1 MRGSIA
7 GKGIEKRHEF
17 AFDGCLIRVGSHARV
32 SERVAGLA
40 FLGTSGVGLAKDHE
54 ADSQRRA
61 SCQHGGGQ
69 GESASDG
76 YLSFHNR
83 ECSNVS

>member
-1 MRGSIA
+1 MASE
-7 GKGIEKRHEF
+7 GIEERHQF
-17 AFDGCLIRVGSHARV
+17 AFDGFLIRLGFHARI

-61 SCQHGGGQ
+61 SCQHGCGQ
-69 GESASDG
+69 GESAWDG